1 VRHTVTTQDEE
12 PGVLRPQSAQH
23 VPVDLGRMGAETIT
37 LGRGDHHGVN
47 LVEGLTTQAGL
58 LGHDAVG
65 LGVLEPLVADHTV
78 TEIMVN
84 GTEDVFVERSG
95 RIERVPT
102 RFTSEAELYQLIDRI
117 VSSVNRRVDESSPMV
132 DARLPG
138 GERVNVIIPPLALD
152 GPTITI
158 RRFPQ
163 PFQLTDLV
171 ARHSLP
177 QEAADL
183 LGTLVAAK
191 FSILISGGT
200 GSGKTTF
207 LNALSG
213 MIPQRE
219 RIITIEDAAELS
231 LQQPHVVRLEARP
244 ANIEGRG
251 QVAIRDLVRNSLR
264 MRPDRIIVGE
274 VRGGE
279 TLDMLQAMNTG
290 HEGSL
295 TTVHANSAVDALS
308 RLETLASMS
317 DVALPVETVRDQ
329 INGAIDVIVQLER
342 DSAGIR
348 RVSSIESVTSR
359 RRENY
364 ATSPLLHYV
373 HATRRGTGRFEFRG
387 ISEAMA
393 QRMLQHGQSLPR
405 GLTAAGTAACAPAG
419 PPPGRRSARRAWP
432 RPGRCRPTPPAG
444 RRPGA
449 GRPGPRG

>member
-1 VRHTVTTQDEE
+1 VAAPPRGGGAVDVT
-12 PGVLRPQSAQH
+12 P
-23 VPVDLGRMGAETIT
+23 
-37 LGRGDHHGVN
+37 
-47 LVEGLTTQAGL
+47 
-58 LGHDAVG
+58 
-65 LGVLEPLVADHTV
+65 
-78 TEIMVN
+78 
-84 GTEDVFVERSG
+84 
-95 RIERVPT
+95 
-102 RFTSEAELYQLIDRI
+102 
-117 VSSVNRRVDESSPMV
+117 
-132 DARLPG
+132 
-138 GERVNVIIPPLALD
+138 PPLALD

-405 GLTAAGTAACAPAG
+405 GLTAAGTAA
-419 PPPGRRSARRAWP
+419 
-432 RPGRCRPTPPAG
+432 
-444 RRPGA
+444 
-449 GRPGPRG
+449 

>member
-1 VRHTVTTQDEE
+1 MA
-12 PGVLRPQSAQH
+12 LRDRVVQPQGGKRQSAGSRE
-23 VPVDLGRMGAETIT
+23 DLVALYRTRLLNEID
-37 LGRGDHHGVN
+37 LEEV
-47 LVEGLTTQAGL
+47 AGL
-58 LGHDAVG
+58 ELAQQRARLERVLSRLLSLEGPVMSPRERTWLIKRVIDDAVG
-65 LGVLEPLVADHTV
+65 LGVLEPLIADHSV

-84 GTEDVFVERSG
+84 GPEDVFIERSG

-163 PFQLTDLV
+163 PFRLPDLV
-171 ARHSLP
+171 ARNSLP
-177 QEAADL
+177 QQAADL
-183 LGTLVAAK
+183 LGALVAAR
-191 FSILISGGT
+191 FNILVSGGT

-213 MIPQRE
+213 MISDRE

-244 ANIEGRG
+244 ANTEGTG
-251 QVAIRDLVRNSLR
+251 QITIRDLVKNSLR

-295 TTVHANSAVDALS
+295 TTVHANSATDALS
-308 RLETLASMS
+308 RLETLSSMS
-317 DVALPVETVRDQ
+317 DVTLPVETVRDQ
-329 INGAIDVIVQLER
+329 INGAIDVIIQLER
-342 DSAGIR
+342 DSTGMR
-348 RVSSIESVTSR
+348 RVSTIEAVTSR
-359 RRENY
+359 HRENY
-364 ATSPLLHYV
+364 ATSLMMRYV
-373 HATRRGTGRFEFRG
+373 H
-387 ISEAMA
+387 
-393 QRMLQHGQSLPR
+393 
-405 GLTAAGTAACAPAG
+405 
-419 PPPGRRSARRAWP
+419 SARRHQGYFEFHGISQAMAD
-432 RPGRCRPTPPAG
+432 RIQQHGLQLPAG
-444 RRPGA
+444 LPVEEIA
-449 GRPGPRG
+449 S

>member
-1 VRHTVTTQDEE
+1 MA
-12 PGVLRPQSAQH
+12 LRDRVVQPQGGKRQSAGSRE
-23 VPVDLGRMGAETIT
+23 DLVALYRTRLLNEID
-37 LGRGDHHGVN
+37 LEEV
-47 LVEGLTTQAGL
+47 AGL
-58 LGHDAVG
+58 ELAQQRARLERVLSRLLSLEGPVMSPRERAWLIKRVIDDAVG
-65 LGVLEPLVADHTV
+65 LGVLEPLIADHSV

-84 GTEDVFVERSG
+84 GPEDVFIERSG

-163 PFQLTDLV
+163 PFRLPDLV
-171 ARHSLP
+171 ARNSLP
-177 QEAADL
+177 QQAAAL
-183 LGTLVAAK
+183 LGALVAAR
-191 FSILISGGT
+191 FNILVSGGT

-213 MIPQRE
+213 MISDRE

-244 ANIEGRG
+244 ANTEGAG
-251 QVAIRDLVRNSLR
+251 QVTIRDLVKNSLR

-295 TTVHANSAVDALS
+295 TTVHANSATDALS
-308 RLETLASMS
+308 RLETLSSMS
-317 DVALPVETVRDQ
+317 DVTLPVETVRDQ
-329 INGAIDVIVQLER
+329 INGAIDIIIQLER
-342 DSAGIR
+342 DSTGMR
-348 RVSSIESVTSR
+348 RVSTIEAVTSR
-359 RRENY
+359 HRENY
-364 ATSPLLHYV
+364 ATSLMMRYV
-373 HATRRGTGRFEFRG
+373 H
-387 ISEAMA
+387 
-393 QRMLQHGQSLPR
+393 
-405 GLTAAGTAACAPAG
+405 
-419 PPPGRRSARRAWP
+419 SARRHQGYFEFHGISQAMAD
-432 RPGRCRPTPPAG
+432 RIQQHGLQLPAG
-444 RRPGA
+444 LPVEEIA
-449 GRPGPRG
+449 S

>member
-1 VRHTVTTQDEE
+1 MA
-12 PGVLRPQSAQH
+12 LRDRVVQPQGGKRQSAGSRE
-23 VPVDLGRMGAETIT
+23 DLVALYRTRLLNEID
-37 LGRGDHHGVN
+37 LEEV
-47 LVEGLTTQAGL
+47 AGL
-58 LGHDAVG
+58 ELAQQRARLERVLSRLLSLEGPVMSPRERTWLIKRVIDDAVG
-65 LGVLEPLVADHTV
+65 LGVLEPLIADHSV

-84 GTEDVFVERSG
+84 GPEDVFIERSG

-163 PFQLTDLV
+163 PFRLPDLV
-171 ARHSLP
+171 ARNSLP
-177 QEAADL
+177 QQAADL
-183 LGTLVAAK
+183 LGALVAAR
-191 FSILISGGT
+191 FNILVSGGT

-213 MIPQRE
+213 MISDRE

-244 ANIEGRG
+244 ANTEGTG
-251 QVAIRDLVRNSLR
+251 QITIRDLVKNSLR

-295 TTVHANSAVDALS
+295 TTVHANSATDALS
-308 RLETLASMS
+308 RLETLSSMS
-317 DVALPVETVRDQ
+317 DVTLPVETVRDQ
-329 INGAIDVIVQLER
+329 INGAIDIIIQLER
-342 DSAGIR
+342 DSTGMR
-348 RVSSIESVTSR
+348 RVSTIEAVTSR
-359 RRENY
+359 HRENY
-364 ATSPLLHYV
+364 ATSLMMRYV
-373 HATRRGTGRFEFRG
+373 HSAQRHQGYFEFHG
-387 ISEAMA
+387 ISQAMA
-393 QRMLQHGQSLPR
+393 DRIQQHGLQL
-405 GLTAAGTAACAPAG
+405 PAG
-419 PPPGRRSARRAWP
+419 LPIEEIVS
-432 RPGRCRPTPPAG
+432 
-444 RRPGA
+444 
-449 GRPGPRG
+449 

>member
-1 VRHTVTTQDEE
+1 MA
-12 PGVLRPQSAQH
+12 LRDRVVQPQGGKRQSAGSRE
-23 VPVDLGRMGAETIT
+23 DLVALYRTRLLNEID
-37 LGRGDHHGVN
+37 LEEV
-47 LVEGLTTQAGL
+47 AGL
-58 LGHDAVG
+58 ELAQQRARLERVLSRLLSLEGPVMSPRERAWLIKRVIDDAVG
-65 LGVLEPLVADHTV
+65 LGVLEPLIADHSV

-84 GTEDVFVERSG
+84 GMEDVFIERAG

-152 GPTITI
+152 GPSITI

-163 PFQLTDLV
+163 PFRLPDLV
-171 ARHSLP
+171 ARNSLP
-177 QEAADL
+177 QQAADL
-183 LGTLVAAK
+183 LGALVAAR
-191 FSILISGGT
+191 FNILVSGGT

-213 MIPQRE
+213 MISDRE

-244 ANIEGRG
+244 ANTEGTG
-251 QVAIRDLVRNSLR
+251 QITIRDLVKNSLR

-295 TTVHANSAVDALS
+295 TTVHANSATDALS
-308 RLETLASMS
+308 RLETLSSMS
-317 DVALPVETVRDQ
+317 DVTLPVETVRDQ
-329 INGAIDVIVQLER
+329 INGAIDIIIQLER
-342 DSAGIR
+342 DSTGMR
-348 RVSSIESVTSR
+348 RVSTIEAVTSR
-359 RRENY
+359 HRENY
-364 ATSPLLHYV
+364 ATSLMMRYV
-373 HATRRGTGRFEFRG
+373 HSAQRHQGYFEFHG
-387 ISEAMA
+387 ISQAMA
-393 QRMLQHGQSLPR
+393 DRIQQHGLQL
-405 GLTAAGTAACAPAG
+405 PAG
-419 PPPGRRSARRAWP
+419 LPIEEIVS
-432 RPGRCRPTPPAG
+432 
-444 RRPGA
+444 
-449 GRPGPRG
+449 

>member
-1 VRHTVTTQDEE
+1 MALRDRVAQPQGGRQQTAGSREDLVALYRTRLLDEI
-12 PGVLRPQSAQH
+12 
-23 VPVDLGRMGAETIT
+23 DLEE
-37 LGRGDHHGVN
+37 V
-47 LVEGLTTQAGL
+47 AGL
-58 LGHDAVG
+58 ELAQQRARLERVLSRLLSLEGPVMSPRERAWLIKRVIDDAVG
-65 LGVLEPLVADHTV
+65 LGVLEPLIADHSV

-84 GTEDVFVERSG
+84 GMEDVFIERAG

-163 PFQLTDLV
+163 PFRLPDLV
-171 ARHSLP
+171 ARNSLP

-183 LGTLVAAK
+183 LGALVAAR
-191 FSILISGGT
+191 FNILVSGGT

-213 MIPQRE
+213 MISDRE

-244 ANIEGRG
+244 ANTEGTG
-251 QVAIRDLVRNSLR
+251 QITIRDLVKNSLR

-295 TTVHANSAVDALS
+295 TTVHANSATDALS
-308 RLETLASMS
+308 RLETLSSMS
-317 DVALPVETVRDQ
+317 DVTLPVETVRDQ
-329 INGAIDVIVQLER
+329 INGAIDIIIQLER
-342 DSAGIR
+342 DSTGMR
-348 RVSSIESVTSR
+348 RVSTIEAVTSR
-359 RRENY
+359 HRENY
-364 ATSPLLHYV
+364 ATSLMMRYV
-373 HATRRGTGRFEFRG
+373 HSAQRHQGYFEFHG
-387 ISEAMA
+387 ISQAMA
-393 QRMLQHGQSLPR
+393 DRIQQHGLQL
-405 GLTAAGTAACAPAG
+405 PAG
-419 PPPGRRSARRAWP
+419 LPIEEIVS
-432 RPGRCRPTPPAG
+432 
-444 RRPGA
+444 
-449 GRPGPRG
+449 

>member
-1 VRHTVTTQDEE
+1 MA
-12 PGVLRPQSAQH
+12 LRDRVAQPQGGKRQSAGSRE
-23 VPVDLGRMGAETIT
+23 DLVALYRTRLLNEID
-37 LGRGDHHGVN
+37 LEEV
-47 LVEGLTTQAGL
+47 AGL
-58 LGHDAVG
+58 ELAQQRARLERVLSRLLSLEGPVMSPRERAWLIKRVIDDAVG
-65 LGVLEPLVADHTV
+65 LGVLEPLIADHSV

-84 GTEDVFVERSG
+84 GPEDVFIERSG

-163 PFQLTDLV
+163 PFRLPDLV
-171 ARHSLP
+171 ARNSLP
-177 QEAADL
+177 QQAADL
-183 LGTLVAAK
+183 LGALVAAR
-191 FSILISGGT
+191 FNILVSGGT

-213 MIPQRE
+213 MISDRE

-244 ANIEGRG
+244 ANTEGTG
-251 QVAIRDLVRNSLR
+251 QITIRDLVKNSLR

-295 TTVHANSAVDALS
+295 TTVHANSATDALS
-308 RLETLASMS
+308 RLETLSSMS
-317 DVALPVETVRDQ
+317 DVTLPVETVRDQ
-329 INGAIDVIVQLER
+329 INGAIDIIIQLER
-342 DSAGIR
+342 DSTGMR
-348 RVSSIESVTSR
+348 RVSTIEAVTSR
-359 RRENY
+359 HRENY
-364 ATSPLLHYV
+364 ATSLMMRYV
-373 HATRRGTGRFEFRG
+373 HSAQRHQGYFEFHG
-387 ISEAMA
+387 ISQAMA
-393 QRMLQHGQSLPR
+393 DRIQQHGLQL
-405 GLTAAGTAACAPAG
+405 PAG
-419 PPPGRRSARRAWP
+419 LPIEEIVS
-432 RPGRCRPTPPAG
+432 
-444 RRPGA
+444 
-449 GRPGPRG
+449 

>member
-1 VRHTVTTQDEE
+1 MALKDRMASMASPAEKRHMAGSREDLVAQYRVRLLEEIDLDE
-12 PGVLRPQSAQH
+12 V
-23 VPVDLGRMGAETIT
+23 
-37 LGRGDHHGVN
+37 
-47 LVEGLTTQAGL
+47 AGL
-58 LGHDAVG
+58 ELPQQRARLERILSRLLSLEGPVLSPRERTWLVKRIIDDAVG

-348 RVSSIESVTSR
+348 RVSSIESVTSQ

-373 HATRRGTGRFEFRG
+373 RATRRGTGRFEFRG

-405 GLTAAGTAACAPAG
+405 GLTAAGTAA
-419 PPPGRRSARRAWP
+419 
-432 RPGRCRPTPPAG
+432 
-444 RRPGA
+444 
-449 GRPGPRG
+449 